1 MALSKFTVI
10 ELVPVLYFYALA
22 NASKVR
28 DVLCFRVIYASAFIR
43 DCVPKACE
51 HDILQ
56 TGWRNFTK
64 FAALMHLGTK
74 INLLDFEVKGQGRD
88 QTICGKKSLFGVIL
102 SPDDDSFHWFGRV
115 VFGSAVWGKMSSEV
129 RFKVMT
135 NWQVGY
141 FLFIYF
147 GWVSAC
153 RHHWVQC
160 KLFCDPIDAR

>member
-28 DVLCFRVIYASAFIR
+28 DVLCFRVICASAFIR

-102 SPDDDSFHWFGRV
+102 SPDDDSFH
-115 VFGSAVWGKMSSEV
+115 
-129 RFKVMT
+129 
-135 NWQVGY
+135 
-141 FLFIYF
+141 
-147 GWVSAC
+147 
-153 RHHWVQC
+153 
-160 KLFCDPIDAR
+160 